1 MKTQTKVRYS
11 LLAQSLYARSG
22 LPQKNKTGQRPNLLY
37 GQRFL
42 EILKLSLKMSV
53 TSVSVMSVLTFARL
67 TIDVCRYLA
76 PVFLTKL
83 KLNFANGI
91 LIEYSA
97 ENLVANFAKLKT
109 LSKTHTFGFQ
119 GNSSA

>member
-53 TSVSVMSVLTFARL
+53 TRNILLSVSDQCVSES
-67 TIDVCRYLA
+67 DVSFDFCK
-76 PVFLTKL
+76 VDD
-83 KLNFANGI
+83 
-91 LIEYSA
+91 
-97 ENLVANFAKLKT
+97 
-109 LSKTHTFGFQ
+109 
-119 GNSSA
+119 